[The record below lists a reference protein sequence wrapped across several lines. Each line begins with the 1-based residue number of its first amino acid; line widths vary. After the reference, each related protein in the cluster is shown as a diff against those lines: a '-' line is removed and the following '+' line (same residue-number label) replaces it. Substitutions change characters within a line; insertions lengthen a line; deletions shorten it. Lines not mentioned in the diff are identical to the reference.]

1 MFVDDVE
8 EELNTEEDETILDS
22 DEEPLPSPDDVVE
35 NIKRKYLLEMP
46 EDFYE
51 FWEFCCH
58 LNSKKP
64 RGNILYNTFKI
75 SYISNG
81 LEICTVFLIW
91 LL

>member
-8 EELNTEEDETILDS
+8 QEEINTEEERAIVDS

-35 NIKRKYLLEMP
+35 NIKRKFLVEMP

-64 RGNILYNTFKI
+64 RGN
-75 SYISNG
+75 
-81 LEICTVFLIW
+81 TVSE
-91 LL
+91 